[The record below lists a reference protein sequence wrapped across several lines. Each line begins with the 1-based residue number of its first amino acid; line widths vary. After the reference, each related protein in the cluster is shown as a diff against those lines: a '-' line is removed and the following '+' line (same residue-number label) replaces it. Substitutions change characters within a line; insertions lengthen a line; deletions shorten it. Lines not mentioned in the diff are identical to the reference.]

1 MRHGR
6 LRRAGC
12 AAPANWR
19 AHRVRHAVRTLLPL
33 VAALLSAC
41 APGQRAGTV
50 PAAGERARGAA
61 TPAAATPAA
70 AATVRTAASAADRYL
85 VLVSFDGFRHDYLD
99 RGLTPTLDSLA
110 RAGIRARGLI
120 PVQPSKTFPN
130 HYSIATGLYAG
141 EHGLVANTFY
151 DPARDAWY
159 SPADRTAVEDG
170 SWYRGEPI
178 WVTAQKNGMKT
189 GTMFWVGSEAD
200 VAGVRPTYWKPFDDA
215 MTAEARVDT
224 VLSWLRL
231 GDVARPHLVTLY
243 FELTD
248 AAGSR
253 YGPTSP
259 QVNAAIA
266 RADSMIARLL
276 AGTRTLPFGDRI
288 DYVIVSDHGMADT
301 RDAVFLSEYVD
312 TAGLRFVTHGPF
324 AALYLDGDT
333 ARMDALRAR
342 LQRMPHVQVYERSE
356 LPAEWHWDDPR
367 IGDLVVVAEPYW
379 QIGRAPRSV
388 QPHGAHG
395 WPAASAS
402 EMNGIFIA
410 SGPHVAHSEDMLPA
424 FRNVHVYP
432 FLAALL
438 GVEPAK
444 GISSDP
450 AALGRYVR

>member
-1 MRHGR
+1 MPASAERD
-6 LRRAGC
+6 AT
-12 AAPANWR
+12 AAPA
-19 AHRVRHAVRTLLPL
+19 
-33 VAALLSAC
+33 
-41 APGQRAGTV
+41 
-50 PAAGERARGAA
+50 ERD
-61 TPAAATPAA
+61 TPAG
-70 AATVRTAASAADRYL
+70 RYL

-130 HYSIATGLYAG
+130 HYAIATGLYAG
-141 EHGLVANTFY
+141 EHGIVANTFY

-178 WVTAQKNGMKT
+178 WVTVQKHGMKT

-200 VAGVRPTYWKPFDDA
+200 VGGVRPTYWKKFDDA

-231 GDVARPHLVTLY
+231 PDAARPRLITLY

-248 AAGSR
+248 DAGSR

-259 QVNAAIA
+259 QANAAIA
-266 RADSMIARLL
+266 RADSMFARLL
-276 AGTRTLPFGDRI
+276 AGTRTLPFEDRI
-288 DYVIVSDHGMADT
+288 NYVIVSDHGMADT

-312 TAGLRFVTHGPF
+312 TTGLRFITHGPF
-324 AALYLDGDT
+324 ASLYLDGDT
-333 ARMDALRAR
+333 ARMDALRPALR
-342 LQRMPHVQVYERSE
+342 RMPHVRVYERGE
-356 LPAEWHWDDPR
+356 LPAAWHWNDPR
-367 IGDLVVVAEPYW
+367 VGDLVLVAEPYW
-379 QIGRAPRSV
+379 QIGRAPRTV
-388 QPHGAHG
+388 RAHGAHG
-395 WPAASAS
+395 WPAAATN

-410 SGPHVAHSEDMLPA
+410 AGPNVARSGMLPA

-438 GVEPAK
+438 GVEPAA
-444 GISSDP
+444 GISGDASV
-450 AALGRYVR
+450 LGRYVR